1 MRLSPFGQIGRARGF
16 GLAMAELRSGL
27 AEVAAWQGKA
37 AGRIV
42 VGAMPLSRAHRSVLE
57 AAESAGLG
65 ALDNSAIIRVL
76 TSRAGPNDPK

>member
-1 MRLSPFGQIGRARGF
+1 
-16 GLAMAELRSGL
+16 
-27 AEVAAWQGKA
+27 
-37 AGRIV
+37 
-42 VGAMPLSRAHRSVLE
+42 MPLSRAHRSVLE